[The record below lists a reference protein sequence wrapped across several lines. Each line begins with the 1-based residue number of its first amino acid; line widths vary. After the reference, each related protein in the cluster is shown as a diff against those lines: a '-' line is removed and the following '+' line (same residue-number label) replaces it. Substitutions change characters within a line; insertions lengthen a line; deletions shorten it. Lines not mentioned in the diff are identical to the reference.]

1 MQQKKQ
7 NTKAVREFFEKEQ
20 IETESVVSLS
30 DVIERSRSQS
40 LVQVTNGMF
49 TISFLIT
56 LLVCF
61 VGFLLYWTMEIGQR
75 QLQYGIYRSM
85 GMKMREIQNMMIIEQ
100 LLSSVIPLLLSGG
113 IGILTIVLF
122 SKLIMVMYLPQKHNI
137 PMMMYIKQMDIIRL
151 FTVLCVMIII
161 CFVILVR
168 QIKSLKIA
176 QALKLGED

>member
-1 MQQKKQ
+1 
-7 NTKAVREFFEKEQ
+7 
-20 IETESVVSLS
+20 
-30 DVIERSRSQS
+30 
-40 LVQVTNGMF
+40 
-49 TISFLIT
+49 
-56 LLVCF
+56 
-61 VGFLLYWTMEIGQR
+61 
-75 QLQYGIYRSM
+75 
-85 GMKMREIQNMMIIEQ
+85 MMIIEQ

-113 IGILTIVLF
+113 IGILTNVLF